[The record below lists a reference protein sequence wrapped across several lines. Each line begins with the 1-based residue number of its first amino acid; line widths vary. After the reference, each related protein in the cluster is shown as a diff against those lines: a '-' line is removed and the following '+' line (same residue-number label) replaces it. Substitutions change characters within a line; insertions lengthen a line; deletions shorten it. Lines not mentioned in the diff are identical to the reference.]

1 MKREREGGEF
11 EVLDMVDCLMLLSKM
26 EEPRRKNGFSP
37 TPAADSDK
45 IFVCK
50 TCNRKFSSFQ
60 ALGGHRTSHTK
71 PNFNANGPPTK
82 SKAHECPIC
91 GLDFPIG
98 QALGG
103 HMRRH
108 RNTAAAA
115 AVLKKSDGCGKRIFE
130 LDLNLPPLENNLN
143 LKLQLSL

>member
-11 EVLDMVDCLMLLSKM
+11 EVLDM
-26 EEPRRKNGFSP
+26 
-37 TPAADSDK
+37 
-45 IFVCK
+45 
-50 TCNRKFSSFQ
+50 

-115 AVLKKSDGCGKRIFE
+115 VLKKSDGCGKRVFE